1 MGVNPSFSDPY
12 VKWSKLG
19 WFGYVGDGHQS
30 MNRDISNPIGYRI
43 PLLGWMTYD
52 IWHISY
58 FDHGKYDACIF
69 WSAADSPRSTWLMNP
84 LDEFWRKK
92 RGIKRDENIM
102 KIKISSWWGWCFSQ
116 CFSCQAPY
124 HMTASYEELENNFC
138 FVGSGKGC
146 WGWLLMSTLKSV
158 SQLFRLLTLRFHLF
172 ICLNIYPIFCSSAT
186 HHPWILAFRIISF
199 KNMDRTPT
207 CETQRWPRKRYNWEH
222 LAFLWGSSAL
232 FHGEM
237 GWKAIQKPCGISA
250 Q

>member
-1 MGVNPSFSDPY
+1 MVKTRLIWLCRGWSSIHESRYIKPDWLQDSPSGMDDIRHMTYILFWP
-12 VKWSKLG
+12 WQIWRMHLLICCGLSKIYLA
-19 WFGYVGDGHQS
+19 HE
-30 MNRDISNPIGYRI
+30 PIGWV
-43 PLLGWMTYD
+43 L
-52 IWHISY
+52 
-58 FDHGKYDACIF
+58 
-69 WSAADSPRSTWLMNP
+69 
-84 LDEFWRKK
+84 EKK

-116 CFSCQAPY
+116 WFSCQAPY